1 MKFQQNDYRDDRKLW
16 QMITECRRYD
26 EMGLG
31 KPDLTLWLQ
40 LVLEEETIFTTN
52 RTESIQANQ
61 EVTI

>member
-1 MKFQQNDYRDDRKLW
+1 MR
-16 QMITECRRYD
+16 
-26 EMGLG
+26 
-31 KPDLTLWLQ
+31 